1 MILSIRSKFGF
12 TLVELVTVI
21 VLLSVLSVL
30 ALSRLGGVSGFERR
44 AYFEEVVNALRY
56 AQKLALSTGCNVRVD
71 VTSSSYRLRQATT
84 CTASTFD
91 RNVVNPANRTVA
103 YQNLSPPDG
112 ITISPAASMTFT
124 PQSSVTGLSGD
135 TVFSVG
141 SLQFTVFQNT
151 GLVDAN

>member
-12 TLVELVTVI
+12 TLVELVTVV

-56 AQKLALSTGCNVRVD
+56 AHKLALSTGCNVRVD
-71 VTSSSYRLRQATT
+71 VTSSSYRLRQGTT
-84 CTASTFD
+84 CTANTFD
-91 RNVVNPANRTVA
+91 RNVLNPANRTTP
-103 YQNLSPPDG
+103 YQNLSPPAG
-112 ITISPAASMTFT
+112 LTISPAASFTFT
-124 PQSSVTGLSGD
+124 PQSSVTGLVSD
-135 TVFSVG
+135 TVFSIG

-151 GLVDAN
+151 GLVDVN